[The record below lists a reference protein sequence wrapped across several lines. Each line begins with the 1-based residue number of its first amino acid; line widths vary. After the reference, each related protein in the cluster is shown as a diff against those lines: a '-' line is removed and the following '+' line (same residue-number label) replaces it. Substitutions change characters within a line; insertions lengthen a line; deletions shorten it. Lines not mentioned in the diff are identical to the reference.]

1 MEALKVGIR
10 EFRSQLPHYL
20 LEAGQ
25 PVAITRHGETI
36 GYYIPS
42 RETEPI
48 ADIVALKAVAAKLDA
63 LVCKICLV
71 PKLARWIFNPS
82 SSTSMAATDS
92 NLRPVAIAA

>member
-48 ADIVALKAVAAKLDA
+48 ADIAALKAVAAKLDA
-63 LVCKICLV
+63 LLKSAQVDPDV
-71 PKLARWIFNPS
+71 VVADFTAR
-82 SSTSMAATDS
+82 
-92 NLRPVAIAA
+92 RRKK

>member
-48 ADIVALKAVAAKLDA
+48 ADIAALKAVAAKLDA
-63 LVCKICLV
+63 LLKSAQVDPEV
-71 PKLARWIFNPS
+71 MVADFTAR
-82 SSTSMAATDS
+82 
-92 NLRPVAIAA
+92 RRKK

>member
-48 ADIVALKAVAAKLDA
+48 ADITALKAVAAKLDA
-63 LVCKICLV
+63 LLKSAQVDPEV
-71 PKLARWIFNPS
+71 VVADFTAR
-82 SSTSMAATDS
+82 
-92 NLRPVAIAA
+92 RRKK